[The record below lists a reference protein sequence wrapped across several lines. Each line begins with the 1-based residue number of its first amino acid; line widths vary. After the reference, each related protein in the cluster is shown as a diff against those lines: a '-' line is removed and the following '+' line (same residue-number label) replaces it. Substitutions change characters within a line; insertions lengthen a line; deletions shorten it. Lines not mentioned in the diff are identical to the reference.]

1 MLGSVDILGTG
12 TSTLKDLAARNIL
25 PLIIF
30 TMIVLAMSFST
41 VMKRVLE
48 STVNSCLFFL

>member
-1 MLGSVDILGTG
+1 MLGIVDTLGTG

-30 TMIVLAMSFST
+30 TMNVSAAL
-41 VMKRVLE
+41 KRVQRK
-48 STVNSCLFFL
+48 